1 MLSTTVLLICHFKY
15 INTGH
20 CMEQSIVRAA
30 SKNAAVF
37 NNASSRAS
45 NRTVVK
51 SIPLSVESNKVS
63 IYDDDILRIAIVSTL
78 TSSTPDFEPQYEFS
92 VTGPILYLSEEKRT
106 KHQFRALN
114 VTLEGDCIG
123 SYWLASLVGMDTVVI
138 NQLMFALES
147 DGMVQNL
154 KSGEFWNWHGSRI
167 ASNKLCKVYKNFFW
181 WLLDRS
187 TTLIYIGF
195 VFAVMSGVTAVMIR
209 ILVSSGVVFVFPIF
223 FCIRR
228 FLLRDLDM
236 RLLML
241 SYPWLGVE
249 MNHIM
254 REGKPIVSFLCSHF
268 MYLITFYIIYE
279 ISQMSWATYVYGKSY
294 PVGLPMIMAS
304 LLMVLEYFSM
314 VYLRSMTSIIF
325 FPKVVGI
332 IFATFHVYFFA
343 VMYGFYYLAALIA
356 CEGAMYSVIWFV
368 LNAEIPALESGM
380 VSTEIPRA
388 RYVKANIPSWRG
400 ALANIVTVFHP
411 VSNDTFPTVY
421 EGPAEAQDEQAYED
435 VEMEAILPGGDGG
448 N

>member
-1 MLSTTVLLICHFKY
+1 M
-15 INTGH
+15 
-20 CMEQSIVRAA
+20 RAA

-181 WLLDRS
+181 WLLEIDHAHLHRLCVCRDVRGDGCNDPDTRVERCRVRVS
-187 TTLIYIGF
+187 H
-195 VFAVMSGVTAVMIR
+195 
-209 ILVSSGVVFVFPIF
+209 ILLYTSVPSSGLGHATAYAFLSLVGCGNEPYHERRETYSKFSLLSFHVPDHILHHLRNFANVVGDVRVWKKLP
-223 FCIRR
+223 RR
-228 FLLRDLDM
+228 FADDNGVVANGSRVLFYGLPKINDVHHIFSKGCWDHIRDLPCLLFCGDV
-236 RLLML
+236 RLLL
-241 SYPWLGVE
+241 FSGPDCVRRGYVLGNLV
-249 MNHIM
+249 
-254 REGKPIVSFLCSHF
+254 R
-268 MYLITFYIIYE
+268 
-279 ISQMSWATYVYGKSY
+279 
-294 PVGLPMIMAS
+294 
-304 LLMVLEYFSM
+304 LE
-314 VYLRSMTSIIF
+314 
-325 FPKVVGI
+325 
-332 IFATFHVYFFA
+332 
-343 VMYGFYYLAALIA
+343 
-356 CEGAMYSVIWFV
+356 C
-368 LNAEIPALESGM
+368 
-380 VSTEIPRA
+380 
-388 RYVKANIPSWRG
+388 
-400 ALANIVTVFHP
+400 
-411 VSNDTFPTVY
+411 
-421 EGPAEAQDEQAYED
+421 
-435 VEMEAILPGGDGG
+435 
-448 N
+448 